1 MLPMA
6 MGSTIGKMEVFIRVI
21 LSKESDMA
29 MVSGR
34 TKTSNIKVTI
44 NWTKSKAMVS
54 INGRVNKSIKD
65 SSKTTTDKVT
75 ANYTT

>member
-44 NWTKSKAMVS
+44 N
-54 INGRVNKSIKD
+54 
-65 SSKTTTDKVT
+65 
-75 ANYTT
+75 

>member
-34 TKTSNIKVTI
+34 IVQRRLQIRLRLTIQHKQGERKVDLF
-44 NWTKSKAMVS
+44 
-54 INGRVNKSIKD
+54 RVLVERQE
-65 SSKTTTDKVT
+65 VT
-75 ANYTT
+75 

>member
-29 MVSGR
+29 MVFGR
-34 TKTSNIKVTI
+34 TKTSNIKVTT
-44 NWTKSKAMVS
+44 N
-54 INGRVNKSIKD
+54 
-65 SSKTTTDKVT
+65 
-75 ANYTT
+75 

>member
-1 MLPMA
+1 MVWNMVLESRTSSMEMSMWVSMWIVLPMA

-44 NWTKSKAMVS
+44 N
-54 INGRVNKSIKD
+54 
-65 SSKTTTDKVT
+65 
-75 ANYTT
+75 

>member
-1 MLPMA
+1 
-6 MGSTIGKMEVFIRVI
+6 
-21 LSKESDMA
+21 
-29 MVSGR
+29 
-34 TKTSNIKVTI
+34 
-44 NWTKSKAMVS
+44 MVS